1 MKYIVTIA
9 ALYFCGL
16 AHAKNLATFVK
27 SDSFSKLCAN
37 SVKINPLKTTSS
49 YQVSRSSFAENKSLL
64 FVAREQYAA
73 KKRYTTIIAVNK
85 SNPQTKKE
93 LIKLKGKV
101 HDLLHVNDSIWA
113 LQNHKIVVANLDSLS
128 VKEIPLSATTSRKR
142 YDRAYDMTIAGS
154 YVIVAYGAAGLQLV
168 DSDNLAVHDQI
179 DLGLHQ
185 ANGHKSLATGIVA
198 INDEQILVSI
208 DNATMA
214 KKGPQPFNGILEVNL
229 TEDSIARYPYNQK
242 NSGILSRHAKM
253 KIKDGILWIN
263 NWGQIQFVKI
273 ASMREQQEVN
283 IGWIPT
289 DFEDK
294 GKRWSAEPLG
304 EFLLVGQDLFGCAKV
319 HPLQTT
325 TRSQPTG
332 LVYKIDPSKKLTIP
346 EN

>member
-1 MKYIVTIA
+1 M
-9 ALYFCGL
+9 
-16 AHAKNLATFVK
+16 
-27 SDSFSKLCAN
+27 
-37 SVKINPLKTTSS
+37 
-49 YQVSRSSFAENKSLL
+49 L

-214 KKGPQPFNGILEVNL
+214 KRGPQPFNGILEVNL

-332 LVYKIDPSKKLTIP
+332 LVYKIDPSKKLTTPFLTSSQIFFACAP
-346 EN
+346 NV